1 MPDAK
6 VDEMCSN
13 LRGAEDLI
21 LRALQIHQDL
31 PKKPLGT
38 TVEFQ
43 ALHYR
48 IVALRS
54 VLCSSPIIPGNFS
67 DRA

>member
-31 PKKPLGT
+31 PSKPMGST
-38 TVEFQ
+38 IEFQ
-43 ALHYR
+43 SLHFR
-48 IVALRS
+48 VAALRS
-54 VLCSSPIIPGNFS
+54 LLCSSSGSQENFS